1 MPGAA
6 RHSWLA
12 RAGRALLCCI
22 GCFIGSA
29 GCKSDA
35 ERAHQGQVAR
45 LAEHIERLRLAD
57 NRDKRAPLQA
67 LAAVPCPDAEAC
79 ALQDLCLRG
88 YRLHQAALDSIAALQ
103 RQSKS
108 DSPPP
113 ADVGQQLA
121 KAQDDLVQAKTLTED
136 CADQQVRI
144 LRKTLMP

>member
-1 MPGAA
+1 MPAA
-6 RHSWLA
+6 ALQCRVA
-12 RAGRALLCCI
+12 RSGRALLCCI
-22 GCFIGSA
+22 GCLIA
-29 GCKSDA
+29 CAACKSDA

-57 NRDKRAPLQA
+57 NREKRGPLQA

-88 YRLHQAALDSIAALQ
+88 YRLHQDALDAIAALE

-113 ADVGQQLA
+113 ADVGQRLA
-121 KAQDDLVQAKTLTED
+121 KAQSDLDRAKTLTED

-144 LRKTLMP
+144 LRKALMP

>member
-1 MPGAA
+1 MRAA
-6 RHSWLA
+6 LQCRLA

-22 GCFIGSA
+22 ACFIAS

-45 LAEHIERLRLAD
+45 IAEHIERLRLAD
-57 NRDKRAPLQA
+57 NRDKRAPLEA

-88 YRLHQAALDSIAALQ
+88 YRLHQGALDAIAALE
-103 RQSKS
+103 RQSRS

-113 ADVGQQLA
+113 ADVGQRLA
-121 KAQDDLVQAKTLTED
+121 KAQNDLAQAKTLTED

>member
-1 MPGAA
+1 MPAPA
-6 RHSWLA
+6 LQCRSA
-12 RAGRALLCCI
+12 RAGWALLCCI
-22 GCFIGSA
+22 GCFIASVA
-29 GCKSDA
+29 CKSDA

-57 NRDKRAPLQA
+57 NRDKRGPLQA

-88 YRLHQAALDSIAALQ
+88 YRLHQGALDSIAALE

-108 DSPPP
+108 DAPAP

-121 KAQDDLVQAKTLTED
+121 KAQSDLAQAKTLTEE

>member
-22 GCFIGSA
+22 GYFIGSA

>member
-1 MPGAA
+1 MPSAELQSG
-6 RHSWLA
+6 LA

-22 GCFIGSA
+22 VCLVASA

-45 LAEHIERLRLAD
+45 IAAHIERLRLAD
-57 NRDKRAPLQA
+57 NRDKRAPLDA

-88 YRLHQAALDSIAALQ
+88 YRLHQGALDSIAALE
-103 RQSKS
+103 RQAKS

-113 ADVGQQLA
+113 ADLGQRLT
-121 KAQDDLVQAKTLTED
+121 KAQNDLDRAKKLTED
-136 CADQQVRI
+136 CADQQVRV
-144 LRKTLMP
+144 LRKALMP